1 MGLSLLV
8 HLPNQPVVIISII
21 VLYPLGQNFEILV
34 DLELRP
40 IDQGCFL
47 QLLLCVWIDFNWP
60 LHLQDFHQLIH
71 QSHKSVEMGPVLDWV
86 ELPRID
92 KVHAVSVFGDF
103 CIGLL
108 A

>member
-1 MGLSLLV
+1 MDHSCDSMGLSLLV
-8 HLPNQPVVIISII
+8 HLPYQPVVI
-21 VLYPLGQNFEILV
+21 VLFPLGHNSEILV
-34 DLELRP
+34 YLELRP

-47 QLLLCVWIDFNWP
+47 QQLLNVFFNLTRP
-60 LHLQDFHQLIH
+60 LHLQDFH

-86 ELPRID
+86 ELPRIH

-103 CIGLL
+103 FIGLL